1 MTNKE
6 RGHSRSATGSNTRP
20 DQLTSAD
27 NRIQRVRQRLT
38 RCAPSAILKQMLN
51 SQPQLDLVFQALS
64 DPTRRAIVERLGRGP
79 ASVSQLAQP
88 FVMSL
93 PAVLQHVAVLEASGL
108 VRSEKVGR
116 VRTCQIDS
124 RALSVAGRWIQELRT
139 TWARRLDRL
148 GAVLAEQPD

>member
-1 MTNKE
+1 
-6 RGHSRSATGSNTRP
+6 
-20 DQLTSAD
+20 
-27 NRIQRVRQRLT
+27 
-38 RCAPSAILKQMLN
+38 MLN

-64 DPTRRAIVERLGRGP
+64 DPTRRAIVERLGHGP

-88 FVMSL
+88 FAMSL

-124 RALSVAGRWIQELRT
+124 GALTDAGGWIEDRRT
-139 TWARRLDRL
+139 TWARRFDRL

>member
-1 MTNKE
+1 
-6 RGHSRSATGSNTRP
+6 
-20 DQLTSAD
+20 
-27 NRIQRVRQRLT
+27 
-38 RCAPSAILKQMLN
+38 MLN

-88 FVMSL
+88 FAMSL
-93 PAVLQHVAVLEASGL
+93 PAVLQHVAVLEASG
-108 VRSEKVGR
+108 R

-124 RALSVAGRWIQELRT
+124 LALSVADRWIQERRT
-139 TWARRLDRL
+139 TWERRLDRL